1 MRFRALKAGEDFTM
15 LLRVLVCAMSLA
27 FAAGAAAQAYRWVD
41 KDGKVR
47 YGDTPPPGV
56 KASPLKLPQGGGGDV
71 APAAGDAAAKAA
83 KKGPLTPA
91 EQEKE
96 FRKRQADAQKAAAKS
111 EQEQKDA
118 QIRLDNCRR
127 AQTALRTLETGERVV
142 TTDTQGERYYLN
154 EEEIAKQTAVARQ
167 QVSDS
172 CK

>member
-1 MRFRALKAGEDFTM
+1 LRFRALKAGEDFTM
-15 LLRVLVCAMSLA
+15 LLRVLICAMSLTL
-27 FAAGAAAQAYRWVD
+27 AAGAAAQAYRWVD

-56 KASPLKLPQGGGGDV
+56 QASPLKLPQGGGASV
-71 APAAGDAAAKAA
+71 APPSGDAAGKAA

-91 EQEKE
+91 E
-96 FRKRQADAQKAAAKS
+96 KATAKS

-118 QIRLDNCRR
+118 QARIDNCNR
-127 AQTALRTLETGERVV
+127 AQAALRTLETGERIV
-142 TTDTQGERYYLN
+142 TTDARGERYYLN
-154 EEEIAKQTAVARQ
+154 DEEIARQTAVARQ